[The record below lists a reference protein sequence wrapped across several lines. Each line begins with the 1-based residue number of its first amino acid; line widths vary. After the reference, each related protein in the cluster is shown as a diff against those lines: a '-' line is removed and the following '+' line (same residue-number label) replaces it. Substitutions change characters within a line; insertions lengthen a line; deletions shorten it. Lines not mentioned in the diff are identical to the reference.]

1 MRGGLGGI
9 DEHCACNFYYRG
21 GVVVTGWR
29 VDFDKNMEAKMKEIK
44 DLTDDELNE
53 AAAIEVM
60 GWHKSMGFFWKN
72 IGTDGT
78 DELINNWNPTS
89 DLNQAFEAVKKLQ
102 TKNERIYH
110 FACGTYH
117 DGEVFVEIENI
128 TTDDLIGHS
137 DNDNIARAICEAA
150 LMAVRA

>member
-1 MRGGLGGI
+1 
-9 DEHCACNFYYRG
+9 
-21 GVVVTGWR
+21 
-29 VDFDKNMEAKMKEIK
+29 MKEIK
-44 DLTDDELNE
+44 DMTDDELNE
-53 AAAIEVM
+53 AIAEFM
-60 GWHKSMGFFWKN
+60 GYERKKN
-72 IGTDGT
+72 LYANESGL
-78 DELINNWNPTS
+78 LINFDPTH

-110 FACGTYH
+110 FACGTCTYH

-137 DNDNIARAICEAA
+137 DNDNIARAICEAV